1 LVTLQDDG
9 GNEVSRIGK
18 LPIPIPSDVQVEING
33 SDVVVNGPLGELKRS
48 FSLLIESQRETDNIV
63 VKRSSE
69 EKTVRA
75 LHGTTRAVINN
86 MVLGVGK
93 GFTKVLEIDGVGYKA
108 DLDGKNLVI
117 NVGYSHP
124 VIVEPLE
131 NIEFEVDTKTRQIT
145 VKGNNKE
152 IVGQVAADI
161 RKIRPPEPYKGK
173 GIHYLGERIRRK
185 AGKSAKAGA

>member
-1 LVTLQDDG
+1 
-9 GNEVSRIGK
+9 VSRIGK
-18 LPIPIPSDVQVEING
+18 LPIPVPSDVQVEING
-33 SDVVVNGPLGELKRS
+33 SDVVVKGPKGELKRS
-48 FSLLIESQRETDNIV
+48 FSPQIEIQKEGDNII

-69 EKTVRA
+69 EKIVRA

-86 MVLGVGK
+86 MVIGVGK
-93 GFTKVLEIDGVGYKA
+93 GFVKILEIDGVGYKA
-108 DLDGKNLVI
+108 DMDGKNLII

-124 VIVEPLE
+124 VTVEPLE
-131 NIEFEVDTKTRQIT
+131 NIEFEVDTKTRQIS